1 MPQTKTCK
9 AKQTVPEVLEP
20 VLEPKTE
27 NWLLSNYV
35 YSGCNPL
42 VTLVDMKVIKFTE
55 KFKS

>member
-9 AKQTVPEVLEP
+9 AKQTVPE